1 MVDGLVGDYAWK
13 HGVENN
19 IDAVIGEL
27 ERYDNSDRRDIM
39 YSIGK
44 NIGILNRQFNIFLNR
59 ELAGTELNA
68 TEFMYIG
75 YLYQNDGIMQ
85 DELAKE
91 FLVDRAAI
99 TRTLKNMEEKGFVD
113 RVRSREDG
121 RERRIYLTEK
131 ARGYEKLAESIQKKY
146 IEAAGDMLDG
156 QKQQEIEETVSFMV
170 GMIKNINQNLK
181 EG

>member
-1 MVDGLVGDYAWK
+1 
-13 HGVENN
+13 
-19 IDAVIGEL
+19 
-27 ERYDNSDRRDIM
+27 M

-59 ELAGTELNA
+59 ELAGTGLNA

-75 YLYQNDGIMQ
+75 YLYQNNGIMQ

-113 RVRSREDG
+113 RVRSKEDG

-131 ARGYEKLAESIQKKY
+131 ARSYEKLAESIQEKY
-146 IEAAGDMLDG
+146 IHAAGDLLDG
-156 QKQQEIEETVSFMV
+156 RRQREIEDTVSFMV
-170 GMIKNINQNLK
+170 SLIRRINQNLE

>member
-1 MVDGLVGDYAWK
+1 
-13 HGVENN
+13 
-19 IDAVIGEL
+19 
-27 ERYDNSDRRDIM
+27 M

-59 ELAGTELNA
+59 ELAGTGLNA

-85 DELAKE
+85 DELARE

-131 ARGYEKLAESIQKKY
+131 ACSYEKLAESIQEKY
-146 IEAAGDMLDG
+146 IHAAGDLLDG
-156 QKQQEIEETVSFMV
+156 QRQREIEDTVSFMV
-170 GMIKNINQNLK
+170 SLIRGINQNLE

>member
-1 MVDGLVGDYAWK
+1 
-13 HGVENN
+13 
-19 IDAVIGEL
+19 
-27 ERYDNSDRRDIM
+27 M

-59 ELAGTELNA
+59 ELAGTGLNA

-85 DELAKE
+85 DELARA
-91 FLVDRAAI
+91 FCVDRAAI
-99 TRTLKNMEEKGFVD
+99 TRTLKNMEEKGFVK
-113 RVRSREDG
+113 RVRSKEDG

-131 ARGYEKLAESIQKKY
+131 SCSYEKLAESIQEKY
-146 IEAAGDMLDG
+146 ISAAGNLLDG
-156 QKQQEIEETVSFMV
+156 QKQQEIEDTVSFMV
-170 GMIKNINQNLK
+170 SLIRRINQNLE

>member
-1 MVDGLVGDYAWK
+1 MC
-13 HGVENN
+13 
-19 IDAVIGEL
+19 
-27 ERYDNSDRRDIM
+27 
-39 YSIGK
+39 SIGK

-59 ELAGTELNA
+59 ELAGTGLNA

-75 YLYQNDGIMQ
+75 YLYQNNGIMQ
-85 DELAKE
+85 DELARE

-113 RVRSREDG
+113 RVRSKEDG

-131 ARGYEKLAESIQKKY
+131 ARSYEKLAESIQKKY
-146 IEAAGDMLDG
+146 IRAAGDLLDG
-156 QKQQEIEETVSFMV
+156 QRQREIEDTVSFMV
-170 GMIKNINQNLK
+170 SLIRRINQNLE

>member
-1 MVDGLVGDYAWK
+1 
-13 HGVENN
+13 
-19 IDAVIGEL
+19 
-27 ERYDNSDRRDIM
+27 M

-59 ELAGTELNA
+59 ELAGTGLNA

-75 YLYQNDGIMQ
+75 YLYQNNGIMQ
-85 DELAKE
+85 DELARE

-113 RVRSREDG
+113 RVRSKEDG

-131 ARGYEKLAESIQKKY
+131 ARSYEKLAESIQEKY
-146 IEAAGDMLDG
+146 ICAAGDLLDG
-156 QKQQEIEETVSFMV
+156 HRQREIEDTVSFMV
-170 GMIKNINQNLK
+170 SLIRRINQNLE

>member
-1 MVDGLVGDYAWK
+1 
-13 HGVENN
+13 
-19 IDAVIGEL
+19 
-27 ERYDNSDRRDIM
+27 M

-99 TRTLKNMEEKGFVD
+99 TRTLKNMEEKGFIE
-113 RVRSREDG
+113 RVRSKEDG

-131 ARGYEKLAESIQKKY
+131 ACGYEKLAESIQKKY
-146 IEAAGDMLDG
+146 ISAAGDLLDG
-156 QKQQEIEETVSFMV
+156 QKSRKIEDTVSFMV
-170 GMIKNINQNLK
+170 SLIKKINQNLEK
-181 EG
+181 G

>member
-1 MVDGLVGDYAWK
+1 
-13 HGVENN
+13 
-19 IDAVIGEL
+19 
-27 ERYDNSDRRDIM
+27 M

-59 ELAGTELNA
+59 ELAGTGLNA

-75 YLYQNDGIMQ
+75 YLYQNNGIMQ
-85 DELAKE
+85 DELARE
-91 FLVDRAAI
+91 FFVDRAAI

-113 RVRSREDG
+113 RVRSKEDG

-131 ARGYEKLAESIQKKY
+131 AHSYEKLAESIQEKY
-146 IEAAGDMLDG
+146 IRAAGDLLDG
-156 QKQQEIEETVSFMV
+156 QRQREIEDTVSFMV
-170 GMIKNINQNLK
+170 SLIRRINQNLE

>member
-1 MVDGLVGDYAWK
+1 
-13 HGVENN
+13 
-19 IDAVIGEL
+19 
-27 ERYDNSDRRDIM
+27 M

-75 YLYQNDGIMQ
+75 YLYQHDGIMQ
-85 DELAKE
+85 DELARE

-99 TRTLKNMEEKGFVD
+99 TRTLKNMEEKGFVE
-113 RVRSREDG
+113 RVRSKKDG
-121 RERRIYLTEK
+121 RQRRIYLTEK
-131 ARGYEKLAESIQKKY
+131 ACSYEKLAESIQEKY
-146 IEAAGDMLDG
+146 ISAAGDLLDG
-156 QKQQEIEETVSFMV
+156 QKQQEIEDTVSFMV
-170 GMIKNINQNLK
+170 SLIRKINRNLE

>member
-1 MVDGLVGDYAWK
+1 
-13 HGVENN
+13 
-19 IDAVIGEL
+19 
-27 ERYDNSDRRDIM
+27 M

-59 ELAGTELNA
+59 ELAGTGLNA

-75 YLYQNDGIMQ
+75 YLYQNNGIMQ
-85 DELAKE
+85 DELARE

-113 RVRSREDG
+113 RVRSKEDR

-131 ARGYEKLAESIQKKY
+131 AHSYEKLAESIQEKY
-146 IEAAGDMLDG
+146 IRAAGNLLDG
-156 QKQQEIEETVSFMV
+156 QRQREIEDTVSFMV
-170 GMIKNINQNLK
+170 SLIRRINQNLE

>member
-1 MVDGLVGDYAWK
+1 
-13 HGVENN
+13 
-19 IDAVIGEL
+19 
-27 ERYDNSDRRDIM
+27 M

-59 ELAGTELNA
+59 ELAGTGLNA

-91 FLVDRAAI
+91 FLVDRSAI

-113 RVRSREDG
+113 RVRSKEDG

-131 ARGYEKLAESIQKKY
+131 ACSYEKLAESIQEKY
-146 IEAAGDMLDG
+146 IRAAGELLDG
-156 QKQQEIEETVSFMV
+156 QRQQEIEDTVSFMV
-170 GMIKNINQNLK
+170 SLIRRINQNLE